1 MGMMDEVKT
10 KKKLKAAET
19 WFNMAETAKTQE
31 KQVEYYTKSL
41 DYNPYN
47 AEAWFRKGRVLEKM
61 GRFNDAQR
69 SFDHAIEIDPDYQ
82 GLIGKT
88 DTFEPTIDSESEQF
102 SDSDEFEIIHPPAES
117 EDEWVTEK
125 AENQSIGFT
134 PPVGEESIFSG
145 LGRDE
150 EDESFDDNTFVGP
163 ETREDGFSQEIPTQD
178 EEEITFAAVS
188 GVEREEESSE
198 EVVSPISTKE
208 EITGSIIGS
217 EPETATVSDSFLTS
231 DTSAGKAEKDMQM
244 PGSDISRTGN
254 PGISGSESGQMD
266 IRIPPNEMIKFWLVG
281 IVAIVIAFKLLEFI

>member
-102 SDSDEFEIIHPPAES
+102 SDSDEFEIIHPQAEQK
-117 EDEWVTEK
+117 DEWVTEK
-125 AENQSIGFT
+125 AEDQSIGFT

-145 LGRDE
+145 LGNSE

-163 ETREDGFSQEIPTQD
+163 ETREDEFSQEIPTQD

-188 GVEREEESSE
+188 GVERDEENSE
-198 EVVSPISTKE
+198 EVVSPISSKE

-217 EPETATVSDSFLTS
+217 EPETAPVSDSFLTG

-254 PGISGSESGQMD
+254 PGVSGSESGQVD
-266 IRIPPNEMIKFWLVG
+266 VRIPPNEMIKFWLVG